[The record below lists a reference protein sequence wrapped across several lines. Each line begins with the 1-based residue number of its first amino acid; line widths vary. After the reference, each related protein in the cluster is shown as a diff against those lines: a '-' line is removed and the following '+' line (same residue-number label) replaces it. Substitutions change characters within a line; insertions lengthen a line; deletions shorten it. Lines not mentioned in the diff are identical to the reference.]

1 MLLLAKQK
9 DIEYRIP
16 EDTSSNQLCRYCT
29 ISHPEPSSLRL
40 GLDTIGRVRYVYFRP
55 FAAHVQAPATDTPAT
70 DTPLVTV
77 VRYPVAPHDCNTL
90 NALGAGV

>member
-1 MLLLAKQK
+1 MF
-9 DIEYRIP
+9 I
-16 EDTSSNQLCRYCT
+16 
-29 ISHPEPSSLRL
+29 
-40 GLDTIGRVRYVYFRP
+40 
-55 FAAHVQAPATDTPAT
+55 FARVQAPATDAPAA

>member
-9 DIEYRIP
+9 HNECRIP
-16 EDTSSNQLCRYCT
+16 KDTSSNQLCRYYT

-40 GLDTIGRVRYVYFRP
+40 RLDTIGRVRYICFRP
-55 FAAHVQAPATDTPAT
+55 LAAHVQAPATDAPAT